1 MGLKL
6 PSISPELPKIILRVP
21 VGAVF
26 AFHGTLKVLN
36 GIGGFISYLS
46 ALGVPYPQ
54 IVSYLVIATEFFGG
68 LALIF
73 GIFARWATL
82 PLIAT
87 MAVAIIKV
95 TGKHGFNITDNGY
108 EYNMVLIACLVVI
121 LAQGSGKWS
130 IRN

>member
-6 PSISPELPKIILRVP
+6 PSISPELPKVVLRVP

-26 AFHGTLKVLN
+26 VFHGAMKVLN
-36 GIGGFISYLS
+36 GVGGFASYLS
-46 ALGVPYPQ
+46 TLGVPYPQ
-54 IVSYLVIATEFFGG
+54 IVSYIVIAAEFFCG

-87 MAVAIIKV
+87 MVVAIAKV
-95 TGKHGFNITDNGY
+95 TGKHGFNMADNGY
-108 EYNMVLIACLVVI
+108 EYNMVLIACLLVI